1 MKRRNKYR
9 KHIVRVGES
18 YMTVKDWMRE
28 NPGEFTHISGTPT
41 SFQIGGVLVKL
52 GYGKREEHLMVIY
65 S

>member
-1 MKRRNKYR
+1 
-9 KHIVRVGES
+9 
-18 YMTVKDWMRE
+18 MTVKDWMRE

-41 SFQIGGVLVKL
+41 SFQIGDVLVKL